1 MTYWADANLLIR
13 LVTKQ
18 PAEHFERARA
28 LLHRAEVERFQL
40 HAHPLVV
47 AECVYVLE
55 GVYEYTREQL
65 SQDLRTVLAMR
76 VMDVRELAVTLA
88 TLEAYAQSP
97 LDFVDLF
104 LVELA
109 RESGQGIASFDRDF
123 ETLEIPW
130 LEP

>member
-1 MTYWADANLLIR
+1 VNYWADANLLIR

-18 PAEHFERARA
+18 PAEHFQRARA
-28 LLHRAEVERFQL
+28 ILQRAETEGFQL
-40 HAHPLVV
+40 CVHSLVV

-55 GVYEYTREQL
+55 GVYEYSREQL

-76 VMDVRELAVTLA
+76 VLEVRELGVTLA
-88 TLEAYAQSP
+88 TLEAYAQST

-109 RESGQGIASFDRDF
+109 RESGQGVASFDRDF

>member
-18 PAEHFERARA
+18 PTEHFERARA

-40 HAHPLVV
+40 HVHPLVV

-76 VMDVRELAVTLA
+76 VMEVRELGVTLA
-88 TLEAYAQSP
+88 TLEAYAQST
-97 LDFVDLF
+97 LDFADLF